1 MQDGLSAAFTPIRLG
16 PLTLKNRFIK
26 TATNEGAAPG
36 GVPSK
41 ALLRH
46 HESMAAGGVAMTTM
60 AYCAVSPDG
69 KTFLDQVEMKPEIG
83 VHLRAVTDAVHR
95 LGAAASAQIT
105 HGGCFNFLP
114 RLTTGAPLS
123 ASGGFNKVGIM
134 SGRFFKRAMTEA
146 DMRARVEEFVRAANF
161 AREVGFDAV
170 ELHMGHGYL
179 LSQFISPAY
188 NKRRDRYGGDAE
200 GRARFPAEVLRAVLD
215 AVGRDL
221 AVICKIGV
229 IEGFPSGG
237 TAEDAAIVAR
247 VMEREGA
254 HLLVLSGG
262 MNVESTAQLFGSPMP
277 QEARTQ
283 AASGL
288 MRLALALH
296 KPTEPTITFREM
308 YFLEHSQKVRAAVK
322 TPLAFLGGVKSAESV
337 ARVMSEGFECIAM
350 GRALLY
356 DPDFVNQLAAGE
368 LQKSGCTSCNRC
380 VVTIYHAAGTHC
392 PLQPLPDPNL
402 NTIPASA

>member
-1 MQDGLSAAFTPIRLG
+1 MRAGLSAAFTPIRIG

-26 TATNEGAAPG
+26 TATNEGAAPS

-46 HESMAAGGVAMTTM
+46 HERMAAGGVAMTTM
-60 AYCAVSPDG
+60 AYCAVSQDG
-69 KTFLDQVEMKPEIG
+69 KTFVDQVEMKPEIG
-83 VHLRAVTDAVHR
+83 MHLRAVTDAVHR
-95 LGAAASAQIT
+95 HGAAASAQIT

-114 RLTTGAPLS
+114 SLTTGAPLS

-134 SGRFFKRAMTEA
+134 SGRFFKRAMTAA
-146 DMRARVEEFVRAANF
+146 DMAARVVEFVRAAQF
-161 AREVGFDAV
+161 ARECGFDAV

-179 LSQFISPAY
+179 LSQFLSPAY
-188 NKRRDRYGGDAE
+188 NKRRDGYGGDAE
-200 GRARFPAEVLRAVLD
+200 GRTRFPAEVLSAVLG
-215 AVGRDL
+215 AVGNDL

-229 IEGFPSGG
+229 IEGFPGGG

-247 VMEREGA
+247 VLEREGA

-277 QEARTQ
+277 AEARTQ

-288 MRLALALH
+288 LRLALALH
-296 KPTEPTITFREM
+296 KPSEPAHSFREM
-308 YFLEHSQKVRAAVK
+308 YFLEPSKKVRAAVR
-322 TPLAFLGGVKSAESV
+322 TPLAFLGGVNSADSV
-337 ARVMSEGFECIAM
+337 ACAMNEGFECVAM

-356 DPDFVNQLAAGE
+356 DPDFVSQLAAGE
-368 LQKSGCTSCNRC
+368 TQKSGCTSCNRC
-380 VVTIYHAAGTHC
+380 VVTIYHPSGTHC
-392 PLQPLPDPNL
+392 PLQPLPDPSL
-402 NTIPASA
+402 NAIPASA